1 MTFYSEEIVQEVI
14 AANNIVD
21 VVSSYVN
28 LKRRGN
34 TYFSVCPFHR
44 EKTPSFAVS
53 ADKQVYHCFGCG
65 EGGNVIGFIMRVEN
79 LGFREALEFLADRAK
94 LELPVTNLND
104 EGLSQDELKMRE
116 FHKNQM
122 YEINREAGRF
132 FYSNIEK
139 SEKAKE
145 YINKRSLDKSTVV
158 KFGLGFA
165 LSDNGLV
172 QYLLEKGFKE
182 EDILATGLAG
192 KNDYDGKLYD
202 KFRDRFMF
210 PIFDIRGRVI
220 AFGGRA
226 LESHEELKING
237 IPKYVNSPENLIYSK
252 GRHLYGL
259 NVAKKSSKKMKRIV
273 VVEGYMD
280 VISPHKAGVTN
291 VVASLGTALTEA
303 QGRLLRQYA
312 DEVILSYDSDAAG
325 QKAIMRGLEVLQSL
339 GVSAKVLQM
348 EGAKDPDEYV
358 LKYGKERFERLVDNS
373 ISLVEFKM
381 KTYEKDYDLNDT
393 TQKIH
398 FLNKMAEVLS
408 KIENNIERDIYVDQ
422 LSDEL
427 GVGKEAILAEID
439 KITFKDKANLINW
452 QKPILISEDKKGESD
467 SHKNEIEEILIYL
480 LCEKNKKV
488 YERIKS
494 EVKEED
500 IKDETNRI
508 LLQRLYDE
516 YEKDNMEN
524 IDIMSICKTD
534 KDFSRMSA
542 ILMKENIADN
552 IERVLNEVLKNFSNM
567 KAQDKK
573 KELIEKIQKATDN
586 EERKKY
592 ELELNDLI
600 LGLAKRN

>member
-1 MTFYSEEIVQEVI
+1 MAFYSEEIVQEVI

-79 LGFREALEFLADRAK
+79 LGFREALEFLADRVR
-94 LELPVTNLND
+94 LELPVTNIND
-104 EGLSQDELKMRE
+104 EALSQDELKMRE

-139 SEKAKE
+139 SEKARE
-145 YINKRSLDKSTVV
+145 YIKKRSLDKSTVV

-165 LSDNGLV
+165 LSDNGLAR
-172 QYLLEKGFKE
+172 YLLEKGFNE
-182 EDILATGLAG
+182 DDILATGLVG
-192 KNDYDGKLYD
+192 KSDYGGKLYD
-202 KFRDRFMF
+202 KFKDRFMF

-226 LESHEELKING
+226 LESQEELKSKG
-237 IPKYVNSPENLIYSK
+237 IPKYVNSPENLIYTK
-252 GRHLYGL
+252 GKHLYGL
-259 NVAKKSSKKMKRIV
+259 NVAKKSSTKMKRIV

-291 VVASLGTALTEA
+291 IVASLGTALTEA

-312 DEVILSYDSDAAG
+312 DEVVLSYDSDAAG

-358 LKYGKERFERLVDNS
+358 LKYGKDRFERLVDNS

-381 KTYEKDYDLNDT
+381 KTLEKDYDLNDT

-452 QKPILISEDKKGESD
+452 QKPILINEDKKNESNN
-467 SHKNEIEEILIYL
+467 HKNEIEEILIYL
-480 LCEKNKKV
+480 LCEKNKKI

-500 IKDETNRI
+500 IKDETNRS
-508 LLQRLYDE
+508 LFQRLYDE
-516 YEKDNMEN
+516 YEKGNMEN
-524 IDIMSICKTD
+524 IDIMNICKTE

-552 IERVLNEVLKNFSNM
+552 IDRVLDEVLKNFSNM

-573 KELIEKIQKATDN
+573 KDLIEKIQKATND